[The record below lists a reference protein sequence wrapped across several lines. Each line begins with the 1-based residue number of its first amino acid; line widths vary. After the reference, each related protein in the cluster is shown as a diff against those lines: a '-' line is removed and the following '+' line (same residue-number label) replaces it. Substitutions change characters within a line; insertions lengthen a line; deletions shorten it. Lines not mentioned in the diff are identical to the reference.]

1 MSDTN
6 NADKHKKRM
15 QRKKEIVDKGIS
27 KASEDRGILL
37 NLTGNGKGKSSS
49 GFGMLARALG
59 HDMRVGVVQFI
70 KGSFSTGE
78 EKFFRQFPE
87 VSYHV
92 MGEGFTWETQD
103 MQRDIEAAQLAWKQ
117 ARELL
122 SDDKYDLILLDELN
136 IALKSK
142 LLNIEDIIEDLKQ
155 RPQMQHVII
164 TGRGSIPELI
174 ELSDTVTEMKMTK
187 HAFTNGIRAQKGV
200 EL

>member
-1 MSDTN
+1 MPDTN
-6 NADKHKKRM
+6 TADKHKKRM
-15 QRKKEIVDKGIS
+15 QRKKDIVDKGI
-27 KASEDRGILL
+27 KNATQDRGVLL

-78 EKFFRQFPE
+78 EKFFRQFPQ

-103 MQRDIEAAQLAWKQ
+103 NQRDIEAAELAWEQ
-117 ARELL
+117 ARKMLT
-122 SDDKYDLILLDELN
+122 DDSFDLILLDELN

-142 LLNIEDIIEDLKQ
+142 LLNVDKIIEDLKQ
-155 RPQMQHVII
+155 RPDMQHVII
-164 TGRGSIPELI
+164 TGRGSIPELV
-174 ELSDTVTEMKMTK
+174 ELSDTVTEMKMIK
-187 HAFTNGIRAQKGV
+187 HAYTNGIRAQKGV

>member
-1 MSDTN
+1 MPDTDT
-6 NADKHKKRM
+6 ADKHKKRM

-27 KASEDRGILL
+27 NASEDRGILL

-78 EKFFRQFPE
+78 EKFFRQFPK

-103 MQRDIEAAQLAWKQ
+103 MQRDIQAAQLAWKQ
-117 ARELL
+117 ARKML
-122 SDDKYDLILLDELN
+122 SDDTFDLILLDELN
-136 IALKSK
+136 IVLKSK
-142 LLNIEDIIEDLKQ
+142 LLNIDEIIEDLKQ
-155 RPQMQHVII
+155 RPVMQHVII
-164 TGRGSIPELI
+164 TGRGSIPELV
-174 ELSDTVTEMKMTK
+174 ELSDTVTEMKMVK